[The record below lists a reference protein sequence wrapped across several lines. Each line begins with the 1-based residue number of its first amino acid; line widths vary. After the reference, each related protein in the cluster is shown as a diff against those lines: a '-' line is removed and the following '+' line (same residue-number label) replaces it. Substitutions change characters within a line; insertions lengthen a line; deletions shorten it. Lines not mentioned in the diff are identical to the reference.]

1 MTPLAIVWT
10 IALSISLF
18 KKNEW
23 IVILVFFS
31 TLLQSAAYL
40 KIGGSEISYLM
51 ISVLFLVFK
60 TLLQSHTLRL
70 KKWSKTLLLFF
81 MWAVIVGFVAP
92 IIFPNVKVL
101 YLLNGNFTVN
111 EISQISFPFMK
122 YINLFVIYI
131 GMICV
136 ANLELNKIQLVK
148 SFICINAIIVLIALV
163 HYFSVV
169 FNISGV
175 FNFLAENIYNSNSA
189 EMYGSYA
196 STYYSFTSSNRPRAI
211 GTFLEASYFG
221 AYLAATIWTEI
232 YLIIQNK
239 SVYKKWVVIPVM
251 VVNCLTLILNMSS
264 TGIATFALG
273 GCIFFIIV
281 SGRKKLSII
290 ILCTVAA
297 LIFFANS
304 TWISKQSIYQDV
316 YTMIFE
322 KIGTNSETVRT
333 RWTTEAWRVVGE
345 TFGFGVGIQR
355 TRAGTLFVNIL
366 VQTGIVGFILYCKAY
381 FNLLVTNFKKRIN
394 PINLIAFMYSIVLL
408 MAQMLSCPHLDFAPY
423 AFGLLLLSVG
433 SVSDKNISI

>member
-1 MTPLAIVWT
+1 
-10 IALSISLF
+10 
-18 KKNEW
+18 
-23 IVILVFFS
+23 
-31 TLLQSAAYL
+31 
-40 KIGGSEISYLM
+40 
-51 ISVLFLVFK
+51 
-60 TLLQSHTLRL
+60 
-70 KKWSKTLLLFF
+70 
-81 MWAVIVGFVAP
+81 MWAIIVGFVAP

-163 HYFSVV
+163 HYLSVV

-239 SVYKKWVVIPVM
+239 SVYKKWIVIPVI

-273 GCIFFIIV
+273 GCIFFMIV
-281 SGRKKLSII
+281 SGQKKLHHY
-290 ILCTVAA
+290 LCTVAA
-297 LIFFANS
+297 LIFF
-304 TWISKQSIYQDV
+304 
-316 YTMIFE
+316 
-322 KIGTNSETVRT
+322 
-333 RWTTEAWRVVGE
+333 
-345 TFGFGVGIQR
+345 
-355 TRAGTLFVNIL
+355 
-366 VQTGIVGFILYCKAY
+366 
-381 FNLLVTNFKKRIN
+381 
-394 PINLIAFMYSIVLL
+394 
-408 MAQMLSCPHLDFAPY
+408 
-423 AFGLLLLSVG
+423 
-433 SVSDKNISI
+433 